1 MDEALAG
8 SQHLQSETEEN
19 WNSLRA
25 TTYDTALS
33 VLGKLGRKHQDWFED
48 SNKKVK
54 DLFG

>member
-1 MDEALAG
+1 MDKALAR

-33 VLGKLGRKHQDWFED
+33 VLGKLGRKHQDWFKD
-48 SNKKVK
+48 RNQKVK

>member
-1 MDEALAG
+1 MDKALAR

-33 VLGKLGRKHQDWFED
+33 VLGKLGRKHQDWFKD
-48 SNKKVK
+48 RNKKVK